1 MGGAKSFGFRC
12 IATGRTGQCATMALL
27 QILGKLRGDVAG
39 GENAPADF
47 TFGHEELLS

>member
-1 MGGAKSFGFRC
+1 MGGAKGFGFRC
-12 IATGRTGQCATMALL
+12 IATGRTGQYAAMAVF
-27 QILGKLRGDVAG
+27 QVLGKLRGDIAG